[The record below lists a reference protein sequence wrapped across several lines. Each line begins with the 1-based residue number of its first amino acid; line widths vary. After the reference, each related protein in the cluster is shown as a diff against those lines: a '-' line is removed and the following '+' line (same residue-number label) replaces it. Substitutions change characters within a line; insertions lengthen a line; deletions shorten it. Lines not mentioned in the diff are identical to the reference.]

1 VNRLMLMATQAQS
14 SASLPWWCV
23 VLIGRRPKRTLVR
36 IVVLVSVCF
45 VLFKFVLAPIRL
57 QGPSM
62 LPTYREGQIHV
73 INRLAYRFHEPR
85 RGDVVAIKY
94 AGEHV
99 MLLKRIVGLPGETV
113 AFEGGRLWVNGQRV
127 EEPYVRYSCDW
138 ETPPEAVH
146 FDEFYVVGDNRSMPP
161 EYHEHGGAKREKILG
176 KLWL

>member
-1 VNRLMLMATQAQS
+1 MATQAQS

-23 VLIGRRPKRTLVR
+23 ILVGRRPKRTLAR
-36 IVVLVSVCF
+36 IAVLVSVCF
-45 VLFKFVLAPIRL
+45 VLFRFVLAPIRL

-94 AGEHV
+94 AGEHLL
-99 MLLKRIVGLPGETV
+99 LLKRIVGLPGETV
-113 AFEGGRLWVNGQRV
+113 SFEGGRLRVNGQSI
-127 EEPYVRYSCDW
+127 EEPYVRYPCNW
-138 ETPPEAVH
+138 EMPPVAVGS
-146 FDEFYVVGDNRSMPP
+146 DEFYVVGDNRSMGW
-161 EYHEHGGAKREKILG
+161 EFHEKGRSQRERILG